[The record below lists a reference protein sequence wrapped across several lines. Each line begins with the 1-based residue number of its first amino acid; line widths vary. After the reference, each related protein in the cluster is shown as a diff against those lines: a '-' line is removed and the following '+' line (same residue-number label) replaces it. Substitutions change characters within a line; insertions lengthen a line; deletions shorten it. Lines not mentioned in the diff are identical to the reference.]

1 MFNLNRKHTAAVKQL
16 ARETERLATAE
27 EEIAG
32 HLKEILRSGDDGQ
45 SQPGRPCKNVTP
57 PKNKSPRK

>member
-16 ARETERLATAE
+16 ARETERLAAAE

-32 HLKEILRSGDDGQ
+32 HLKTMLRSSDDGE
-45 SQPGRPCKNVTP
+45 SPPARPCKNVTP
-57 PKNKSPRK
+57 PKNKPPRK